1 MADKPSTQV
10 TVLDVVDV
18 TISRDPAEGAIIKL
32 SIDGSTDVELV
43 FDALT
48 LARLQSILSEA
59 DRIQAEDQPTH

>member
-1 MADKPSTQV
+1 MANKPSTQV

-18 TISRDPAEGAIIKL
+18 TISRDAAEGAIIKL

-48 LARLQSILSEA
+48 LARLQAILAEA
-59 DRIQAEDQPTH
+59 DRIQAEEQRTQ